1 MNDLQIKAVL
11 AGLAFAIWPLV
22 ISKSGF
28 NGYIAAALYTFVGL
42 LVLLP
47 FALGNLNGPMSA
59 TGLAFA
65 VVAGLIGAGGVLM
78 LTGMT
83 SKATSQNIGTLLITM
98 FMVQLAVP
106 AVYQMIKGGQMT
118 VARGFGLVAA
128 FVAAV
133 LLNR

>member
-1 MNDLQIKAVL
+1 MSDLQIKAVL

-28 NGYIAAALYTFVGL
+28 NGYVAAALYTFVGL
-42 LVLLP
+42 LVILP
-47 FALGNLNGPMSA
+47 FALGNLNGPMST

-65 VVAGLIGAGGVLM
+65 VVAGLIGAGGVIALNSM
-78 LTGMT
+78 L
-83 SKATSQNIGTLLITM
+83 SKSTPQNIGTLLITM

-118 VARGFGLVAA
+118 VARGVGLVAA
-128 FVAAV
+128 FAAAI